1 MKLTEQ
7 LEDILR
13 KVPVKFQ
20 GCSYPTS
27 RDTDVF
33 LKSSISSIQLQSIDS
48 MLFYKPC
55 IQYQMSSVQPP
66 EVVILC

>member
-7 LEDILR
+7 LGDILR

-20 GCSYPTS
+20 GVSCPTI
-27 RDTDVF
+27 RDMDIF

-55 IQYQMSSVQPP
+55 IQYQMSSVHPP
-66 EVVILC
+66 EVVIL